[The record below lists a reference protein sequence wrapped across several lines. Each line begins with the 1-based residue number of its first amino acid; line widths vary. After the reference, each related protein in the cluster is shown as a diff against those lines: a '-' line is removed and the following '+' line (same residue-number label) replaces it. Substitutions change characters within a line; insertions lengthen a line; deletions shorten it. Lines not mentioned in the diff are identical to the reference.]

1 MASVTFTNVEKRYG
15 DVPVIDRSN
24 LEVRD
29 REFMVLVG
37 PSGSGKSMAPTTLK
51 ARRARRRWIG

>member
-15 DVPVIDRSN
+15 DVLVIDRLN

-29 REFMVLVG
+29 RQRVG
-37 PSGSGKSMAPTTLK
+37 VTIA
-51 ARRARRRWIG
+51 